1 MAKVVVKNNNV
12 EAALRL
18 FRKKTSDM
26 LYEVR
31 EREYYTT
38 PSEKRRLAKQAA
50 KKRAKKKGNKYDTNN
65 KF

>member
-18 FRKKTSDM
+18 LRKKTSDM

-50 KKRAKKKGNKYDTNN
+50 VKRAKKKGKQV
-65 KF
+65 

>member
-18 FRKKTSDM
+18 LRKKTSDM

-50 KKRAKKKGNKYDTNN
+50 KKRAKKKGKQV
-65 KF
+65 